1 MDALECIKRRI
12 EETIARSRVPEDPL
26 HARNTLEWLLK
37 LKSDADVALQIAA
50 LGHDIERAME
60 ERKVRR
66 ENFSDYEEFKKAHA
80 LNSARI
86 LKEIMEEC
94 GADEDLINDVV
105 DLVKKHEWGEDER
118 ADLLMIA
125 DTLSFFE
132 VNLPLYFQRN
142 SLEETRRRFLWGYR
156 KLPEEFK
163 GVVKRFRYKDEKLN
177 RLVREWVEGEDS
189 VDSRRET
196 ENGNS

>member
-12 EETIARSRVPEDPL
+12 EETVAHSRVPEDPL

-94 GADEDLINDVV
+94 GVDEDLINDVV
-105 DLVKKHEWGEDER
+105 DLVKKHEWGGDER
-118 ADLLMIA
+118 SDLLMYA
-125 DTLSFFE
+125 DALSFFE
-132 VNLPLYFQRN
+132 VNLPFYFLRN
-142 SLEETRRRFLWGYR
+142 SVEETKRRFLWGYR
-156 KLPEEFK
+156 KLPEELK
-163 GVVKRFRYKDEKLN
+163 EVVKKFRYKDEKLN
-177 RLVREWVEGEDS
+177 RLVREWMEREDS
-189 VDSRRET
+189 VDGKR
-196 ENGNS
+196 

>member
-37 LKSDADVALQIAA
+37 LKLDADVALQIAA

-105 DLVKKHEWGEDER
+105 DLVKKHEWGGDER
-118 ADLLMIA
+118 AGLLMIA

-142 SLEETRRRFLWGYR
+142 SLEETKRRFLWGYR
-156 KLPEEFK
+156 KLPEELK
-163 GVVKRFRYKDEKLN
+163 RVVKKFRYKDEKLN

>member
-37 LKSDADVALQIAA
+37 LKLDADLALQIAA

-105 DLVKKHEWGEDER
+105 DLVKKHEWGGDER
-118 ADLLMIA
+118 AGLLMIA

-142 SLEETRRRFLWGYR
+142 SLEETKRRFLWGYR
-156 KLPEEFK
+156 KLPEELK
-163 GVVKRFRYKDEKLN
+163 RVVKKFRYKDEKLN

>member
-12 EETIARSRVPEDPL
+12 EETVERSRVPEDPL

-37 LKSDADVALQIAA
+37 LKSDADLALQIAA
-50 LGHDIERAME
+50 LGHDIERAVE

-86 LKEIMEEC
+86 LEEIMKEC
-94 GADEDLINDVV
+94 GVDEDLINDVV
-105 DLVKKHEWGEDER
+105 DLVKKHEWGGDER

-132 VNLPLYFQRN
+132 VNLPFYFQRN
-142 SLEETRRRFLWGYR
+142 SVEETKRRFLWGYR

-163 GVVKRFRYKDEKLN
+163 GVVKKFRYKDERLD
-177 RLVREWVEGEDS
+177 RLVREWMEREDS
-189 VDSRRET
+189 IDGRRKT
-196 ENGNS
+196 GNGKW